1 MGTICSVCSP
11 TIGGASGVFGT
22 AYNTAALAV
31 AAEGG
36 IIHVRET
43 APALSPPCGSVR

>member
-31 AAEGG
+31 AAERG
-36 IIHVRET
+36 IIRVLDF
-43 APALSPPCGSVR
+43 APFLAPSRDSVQ